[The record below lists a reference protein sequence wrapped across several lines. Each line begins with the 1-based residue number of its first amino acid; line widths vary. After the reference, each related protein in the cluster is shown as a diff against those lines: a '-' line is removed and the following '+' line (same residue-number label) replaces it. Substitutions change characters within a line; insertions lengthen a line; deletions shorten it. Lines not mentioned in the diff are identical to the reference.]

1 MKLVDELKK
10 TESAWRHLP
19 TANRNRQHLKRLE
32 SQLKKLN
39 KSKHCADIGLLDQ
52 GLFQRCYQ
60 FYSTV
65 TEFLFMTIR
74 DSNASENS
82 DDSCS
87 SSGNAGEASKSNGL
101 RVSINNVSMEFP
113 LPAESG
119 KIFASLPEW
128 IVEDMADFTLF
139 SLQ

>member
-1 MKLVDELKK
+1 
-10 TESAWRHLP
+10 
-19 TANRNRQHLKRLE
+19 
-32 SQLKKLN
+32 
-39 KSKHCADIGLLDQ
+39 
-52 GLFQRCYQ
+52 
-60 FYSTV
+60 
-65 TEFLFMTIR
+65 MTIR